1 MVLPDQRCWLNGA
14 AWGWPDFPPAEC
26 APQRLGTEGGCLRL
40 PWLPSW
46 LLLGRVP
53 AHSGLRSGGQ
63 GDPDTTLLS
72 QAAQNLIVLARE
84 EAGAEKIF
92 QSDGVRLLTQLLDT
106 AKADLMLAALRTLVG
121 LCSGHRSRVG
131 PTIARLSCVI
141 APSPGEIDVREAV
154 KGVRQGRV
162 TDLCL
167 WLAAA
172 LLSRGALSCHL
183 PGWSL

>member
-1 MVLPDQRCWLNGA
+1 MPA
-14 AWGWPDFPPAEC
+14 AGQLRHTREVSC
-26 APQRLGTEGGCLRL
+26 AR
-40 PWLPSW
+40 WAVFW
-46 LLLGRVP
+46 W
-53 AHSGLRSGGQ
+53 A

-131 PTIARLSCVI
+131 PNIAQLSCMTG
-141 APSPGEIDVREAV
+141 PGPGEVNVEEAA
-154 KGVRQGRV
+154 KGARQGRAA
-162 TDLCL
+162 DLRL
-167 WLAAA
+167 HLAAA
-172 LLSRGALSCHL
+172 LLSRGEWPA
-183 PGWSL
+183 GRGR